1 MCAYQE
7 ASQIC
12 EALSSLRAAGCA
24 RLVLV
29 DGAWGAFERYG
40 ETASSTDGTQEL
52 ARACG
57 AEVIDAPA
65 GGWLDEVT
73 ARNGYLVGSPG
84 DWYLILDA
92 DERAT
97 GVLPSSL
104 LAPEGAY
111 QLWVRTPGEAPV
123 RRIRLVLEDGSVR
136 YQYTHWSLYRQDR
149 LIDQAGLLDAVVVE
163 HVGRPGD
170 TDRRRRKAAWYAQSN
185 ARERAF
191 LAAGR
196 APAWAVEAGEM
207 DWIAYRYVGAGA
219 WMPGVPAR
227 DLTQVEAVVY
237 EAEIAE
243 NMAGGRPLWVAEVI
257 VANSDDLPS
266 SSSSQGEEGRSGEGR
281 SARRRRA
288 AEAVEPAD
296 DETEENEA

>member
-7 ASQIC
+7 ASQIG
-12 EALSSLRAAGCA
+12 EALASLRAAGCE
-24 RLVLV
+24 RLVVV

-57 AEVIDAPA
+57 AQVIDAPA

-73 ARNGYLVGSPG
+73 ARNGYLVGLPG

-136 YQYTHWSLYRQDR
+136 YQYAHWSLYRQGR
-149 LIDQAGLLDAVVVE
+149 LVDQAGLLDAVVVE

-191 LAAGR
+191 LAGGR
-196 APAWAVEAGEM
+196 APARAVEVGEM
-207 DWIAYRYVGAGA
+207 DRIAYRYVGAGA

-227 DLTQVEAVVY
+227 DLTEVEAVVY
-237 EAEIAE
+237 DAEIAG
-243 NMAGGRPLWVAEVI
+243 NMASGRPLWVEEV
-257 VANSDDLPS
+257 VANGGELPS
-266 SSSSQGEEGRSGEGR
+266 SISSQGEEGRSGEGR

-288 AEAVEPAD
+288 AEVVELAD